1 MKENIIDTFIQVYK
15 KMKRGIDNGKR
26 DYKNKDF

>member
-1 MKENIIDTFIQVYK
+1 MKENIIDTFIQAYK
-15 KMKRGIDNGKR
+15 KMKRRIDNGKR